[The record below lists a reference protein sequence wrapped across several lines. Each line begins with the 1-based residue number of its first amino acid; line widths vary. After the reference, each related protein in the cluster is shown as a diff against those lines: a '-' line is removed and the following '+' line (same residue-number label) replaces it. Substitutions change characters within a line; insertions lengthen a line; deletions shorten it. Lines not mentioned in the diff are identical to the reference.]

1 MCECLALIS
10 TYTQTRGFNLYAML
24 NTCKNKVHTHAI
36 YFERFQHEHETL
48 IVTFE
53 ADVGKEG
60 ATCAPLHL
68 HRNKILQ
75 KYRHI
80 IKRKTQLQ
88 SNRNDIQFLIIAEN
102 SRYLF
107 LIVVFFTIYVRDQLL
122 YNEFFFN
129 QFCPDYFFSFFSL
142 SKRKQIALVSIHIQR
157 YKASV

>member
-36 YFERFQHEHETL
+36 YFERLQHEHETL

-53 ADVGKEG
+53 ADVVNEG

-107 LIVVFFTIYVRDQLL
+107 MIVVFFTIYVRDQLL

-129 QFCPDYFFSFFSL
+129 QFCPDYFFLSFL
-142 SKRKQIALVSIHIQR
+142 
-157 YKASV
+157 